1 MFKINLIIIVL
12 LQDIT
17 YADYSG
23 IGPYSVEATTSMV
36 TPSGNIS
43 TQCTLFE
50 PLNGPNTAHV
60 ILTHGFLRDQGIM
73 SGLAQHYASWGLK
86 VVTMN
91 LLNSSIINN
100 NPLQDAEDLNW
111 ISDEIGGGGP
121 VIYVGHSAGGM
132 RSVVAAA
139 QDSESVAVLGLDLVD
154 ASDNGWGDIYL
165 ALENASSISIPI
177 WGLMAELSS
186 CNADGNGLD
195 VYNAAEGGNAIR
207 ITESD
212 HCDYESPTDFLC
224 NLLCD
229 GTNDLFSDAQ
239 IDSVILNLSTS
250 FLLWQ
255 AGIDSDIQLLWTPGN
270 EYYND
275 LITAGAITQLVEL
288 STDKEL
294 TSPKV
299 FKIFQNYPN
308 PFNPVTTIAY
318 DIPNDGFVNI
328 IVYDVIGNVV
338 KKLNTDKSHAGLN
351 KIEWNGTNNQG
362 QLVSAG
368 MYLYSVEVGSHRET
382 KKMIFLK

>member
-1 MFKINLIIIVL
+1 
-12 LQDIT
+12 
-17 YADYSG
+17 
-23 IGPYSVEATTSMV
+23 
-36 TPSGNIS
+36 
-43 TQCTLFE
+43 
-50 PLNGPNTAHV
+50 
-60 ILTHGFLRDQGIM
+60 
-73 SGLAQHYASWGLK
+73 
-86 VVTMN
+86 
-91 LLNSSIINN
+91 
-100 NPLQDAEDLNW
+100 
-111 ISDEIGGGGP
+111 
-121 VIYVGHSAGGM
+121 M

-338 KKLNTDKSHAGLN
+338 KKLNTDKSDAGLN